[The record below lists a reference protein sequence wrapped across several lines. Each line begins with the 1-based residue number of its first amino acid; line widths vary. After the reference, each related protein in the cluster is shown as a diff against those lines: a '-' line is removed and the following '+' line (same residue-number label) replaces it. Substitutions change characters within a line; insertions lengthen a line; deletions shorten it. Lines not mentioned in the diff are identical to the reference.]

1 MLKKLLH
8 SVPKM
13 SVFVMIMCCVS
24 LMSAQDEAQCGTLE
38 TPESETIFQD
48 MLPRLRNIESNYMQS
63 SMSRTPSSKSF
74 VPIKAHILR
83 RSDGTGGLTQSQLD
97 DAIAEM
103 NVFYANA
110 SMEFF
115 ICDAINYIDDT
126 DFYDFEPSEEYSLT
140 NSRDVDNV
148 VNIYFAN
155 SVASNT
161 GNSLCGYAYYP
172 GGPERILMKN
182 SCTTNGS
189 TLAHEMGHFF
199 SLRHTH
205 GAGTSTNE
213 LVNGSNCS
221 ASGDYICDT
230 AADPRLG
237 YSNVSSSCVYT
248 GTSTDANN
256 DTYAP
261 DPNNVMSYSRKQCR
275 TLFTQQQY
283 ARIQATYQTSR
294 SNLTCPSFNIAFDSD
309 LSMDCSNS
317 LTVNFSDDGVGAT
330 AWEWD
335 VNGDGTID
343 YTTQNP
349 EHTYDAAGKYDVA
362 LTISNEQSTTIT
374 MTKPEFINVGVN
386 QFETSSIELSLTT
399 DNFPE
404 ETTWNFKDGDGNI
417 LYSGGPYIEGQDE
430 NTIFTQVM
438 NINGSGCYS
447 FEIEDSFGD
456 GICCSEGS
464 GSYELKDTTGNVIIS
479 GADYGSGEVTLLS
492 NAVLSTQ
499 SFFTTN
505 HIAVFPNPASSV
517 LNVKLSD
524 QTELPDAFKIYNI
537 LGQTVLQKAVRSNA
551 DLKIDISS
559 LSNGMYFIK
568 LSQSDRLISIPFVKA

>member
-1 MLKKLLH
+1 
-8 SVPKM
+8 
-13 SVFVMIMCCVS
+13 
-24 LMSAQDEAQCGTLE
+24 
-38 TPESETIFQD
+38 
-48 MLPRLRNIESNYMQS
+48 
-63 SMSRTPSSKSF
+63 
-74 VPIKAHILR
+74 
-83 RSDGTGGLTQSQLD
+83 
-97 DAIAEM
+97 
-103 NVFYANA
+103 
-110 SMEFF
+110 
-115 ICDAINYIDDT
+115 
-126 DFYDFEPSEEYSLT
+126 
-140 NSRDVDNV
+140 
-148 VNIYFAN
+148 
-155 SVASNT
+155 
-161 GNSLCGYAYYP
+161 
-172 GGPERILMKN
+172 
-182 SCTTNGS
+182 
-189 TLAHEMGHFF
+189 
-199 SLRHTH
+199 
-205 GAGTSTNE
+205 
-213 LVNGSNCS
+213 
-221 ASGDYICDT
+221 
-230 AADPRLG
+230 
-237 YSNVSSSCVYT
+237 
-248 GTSTDANN
+248 
-256 DTYAP
+256 
-261 DPNNVMSYSRKQCR
+261 
-275 TLFTQQQY
+275 
-283 ARIQATYQTSR
+283 
-294 SNLTCPSFNIAFDSD
+294 
-309 LSMDCSNS
+309 
-317 LTVNFSDDGVGAT
+317 
-330 AWEWD
+330 

-537 LGQTVLQKAVRSNA
+537 LGQTVLQKAVRSNT

-568 LSQSDRLISIPFVKA
+568 LSQSNRLISIPFVKA